1 MIFHVISPRQM
12 NLWKYVICFFKDSML
27 IMYSGKNKLIAAELF
42 SLKTFAIFIK
52 IYRDLVMVIL
62 NEKFINVII
71 KMHDI

>member
-1 MIFHVISPRQM
+1 MIFHVTTPRQM
-12 NLWKYVICFFKDSML
+12 NLWYVICFLKDSML

>member
-1 MIFHVISPRQM
+1 M
-12 NLWKYVICFFKDSML
+12 NLWYVICFLKDSML

-71 KMHDI
+71 KMRDI